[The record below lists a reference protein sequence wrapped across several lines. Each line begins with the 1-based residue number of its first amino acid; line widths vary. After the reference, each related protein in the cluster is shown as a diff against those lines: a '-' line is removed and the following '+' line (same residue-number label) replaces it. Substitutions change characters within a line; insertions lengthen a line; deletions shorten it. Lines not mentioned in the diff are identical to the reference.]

1 MNKKLWIVV
10 LTIAAFLPLGVQV
23 GHVVAQAVA
32 NPLQQIKADVVYLS
46 SDYLEGRE
54 AGTQGEKLAADYIAW
69 RFAQIGLQPRGHE
82 GSWFHEFD
90 FNFNTNP
97 HAQGGEARTGRNV
110 VGFIDNGAPTTVV
123 IGAHYDHLG
132 YGAFGSLYTGE
143 PAIHNGADDNASGVA
158 AMLRIAEH
166 LRQSG
171 AAKSN
176 NYLFL
181 AFSAEEL
188 GLVGSKKWVND
199 PTLALG
205 SINYMFNL
213 DMVGRLNEEKSLLIT
228 GTGTSPSWAPILA
241 QLKVA
246 GIQIRSSESGV
257 GPSDHTS
264 FYLQNMP
271 VLSFFTGQHSDYH
284 KPVDD
289 AHLINYQGIYEI
301 TQLAVAIIEQTSEA
315 GKLVFTPTKDENENK
330 QAARFKV
337 SLGVMPDYVY
347 GGTGL
352 RVDSVIEGRVGAKAG
367 IKAGDII
374 VKLGDKEIS
383 DIYTYMEGLASFQT
397 GNSTTVVVKRGE
409 SEISMPVKFE

>member
-1 MNKKLWIVV
+1 
-10 LTIAAFLPLGVQV
+10 
-23 GHVVAQAVA
+23 
-32 NPLQQIKADVVYLS
+32 
-46 SDYLEGRE
+46 
-54 AGTQGEKLAADYIAW
+54 
-69 RFAQIGLQPRGHE
+69 
-82 GSWFHEFD
+82 
-90 FNFNTNP
+90 
-97 HAQGGEARTGRNV
+97 
-110 VGFIDNGAPTTVV
+110 
-123 IGAHYDHLG
+123 
-132 YGAFGSLYTGE
+132 
-143 PAIHNGADDNASGVA
+143 
-158 AMLRIAEH
+158 
-166 LRQSG
+166 
-171 AAKSN
+171 
-176 NYLFL
+176 
-181 AFSAEEL
+181 
-188 GLVGSKKWVND
+188 LV
-199 PTLALG
+199 
-205 SINYMFNL
+205 
-213 DMVGRLNEEKSLLIT
+213 
-228 GTGTSPSWAPILA
+228 

-289 AHLINYQGIYEI
+289 AHLINYQGIYDI

-315 GKLVFTPTKDENENK
+315 GKLAFTPTKDENENK

-367 IKAGDII
+367 IKAGDVI

>member
-1 MNKKLWIVV
+1 MNRKLWIVV
-10 LTIAAFLPLGVQV
+10 LAIAALMQSGMQAGRL
-23 GHVVAQAVA
+23 VAQAAA

-46 SDYLEGRE
+46 ADYLEGRE
-54 AGTQGEKLAADYIAW
+54 AGTAGEKLAAEYIAW
-69 RFAQIGLQPRGHE
+69 RFAQIGLQPRGHA
-82 GSWFHEFD
+82 GSWYHEFD

-166 LRQSG
+166 LKQSG

-199 PTLALG
+199 PTLDLG
-205 SINYMFNL
+205 GINYMFNL

-228 GTGTSPSWAPILA
+228 GTGTSPSWATALA
-241 QLKVA
+241 GLQVA
-246 GIQIRSSESGV
+246 GIQIKTSESGV

-289 AHLINYQGIYEI
+289 AHLINYEGIYGI
-301 TQLAVAIIEQTSEA
+301 TQLAVAIIERTSDA

-347 GGTGL
+347 GGKGL

-374 VKLGDKEIS
+374 VKMGDKEIS
-383 DIYTYMEGLASFQT
+383 DIYSYMEGLASYQT

-409 SEISMPVKFE
+409 AEISVPVKFE

>member
-143 PAIHNGADDNASGVA
+143 PAIH
-158 AMLRIAEH
+158 L
-166 LRQSG
+166 
-171 AAKSN
+171 
-176 NYLFL
+176 
-181 AFSAEEL
+181 
-188 GLVGSKKWVND
+188 
-199 PTLALG
+199 
-205 SINYMFNL
+205 
-213 DMVGRLNEEKSLLIT
+213 SLIH
-228 GTGTSPSWAPILA
+228 I
-241 QLKVA
+241 
-246 GIQIRSSESGV
+246 
-257 GPSDHTS
+257 
-264 FYLQNMP
+264 
-271 VLSFFTGQHSDYH
+271 
-284 KPVDD
+284 
-289 AHLINYQGIYEI
+289 
-301 TQLAVAIIEQTSEA
+301 
-315 GKLVFTPTKDENENK
+315 
-330 QAARFKV
+330 
-337 SLGVMPDYVY
+337 
-347 GGTGL
+347 
-352 RVDSVIEGRVGAKAG
+352 
-367 IKAGDII
+367 
-374 VKLGDKEIS
+374 
-383 DIYTYMEGLASFQT
+383 
-397 GNSTTVVVKRGE
+397 
-409 SEISMPVKFE
+409 

>member
-1 MNKKLWIVV
+1 MNRKLWIVV
-10 LTIAAFLPLGVQV
+10 LAIAALMQSGMLAGRL
-23 GHVVAQAVA
+23 VAQAAA

-46 SDYLEGRE
+46 ADYLEGRE
-54 AGTQGEKLAADYIAW
+54 AGTAGEKLAAEYIAW
-69 RFAQIGLQPRGHE
+69 RFAQIGLQPRGHA
-82 GSWFHEFD
+82 GSWYHEFD

-166 LRQSG
+166 LKQSG

-199 PTLALG
+199 PTLDLG
-205 SINYMFNL
+205 GINYMFNL

-228 GTGTSPSWAPILA
+228 GTGTSPSWATALA
-241 QLKVA
+241 GLQVA
-246 GIQIRSSESGV
+246 GIQIKTSESGV

-289 AHLINYQGIYEI
+289 AHLINYEGIYGI
-301 TQLAVAIIEQTSEA
+301 TQLAVAIIERTSDA

-347 GGTGL
+347 GGKGL

-374 VKLGDKEIS
+374 VKMGDKEIS
-383 DIYTYMEGLASFQT
+383 DIYSYMEGLASYQT

-409 SEISMPVKFE
+409 AEISVPVKFE